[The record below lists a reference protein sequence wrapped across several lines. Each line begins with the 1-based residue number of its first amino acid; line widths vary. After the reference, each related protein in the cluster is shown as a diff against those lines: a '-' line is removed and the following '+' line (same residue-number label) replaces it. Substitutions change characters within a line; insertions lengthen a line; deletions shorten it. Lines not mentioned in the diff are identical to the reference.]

1 MRTAQPHPH
10 PNLPPEGEGTQFL
23 PLQGGG
29 QEGDGVDVE
38 LRLTVLLEFL
48 SPLLQ
53 IYVRYHTDGL
63 LFASYCALIEK
74 MIVIIHFTVDSN

>member
-1 MRTAQPHPH
+1 MEQMRTAQPHPH

-29 QEGDGVDVE
+29 KEGDGVDVE

-48 SPLLQ
+48 SPLPQTMCGITQTVSYLRH
-53 IYVRYHTDGL
+53 IVRSL
-63 LFASYCALIEK
+63 K
-74 MIVIIHFTVDSN
+74 K